1 MIFFEDLAKPQKA
14 TGYRF
19 KGSPYSKAVKAVRE
33 SGLRAFLSFRRCPW
47 TKNPILLQKSRQSFQ
62 FFLEGILAMTT
73 DEVLDALGR
82 YTKDSKESDRQTA
95 TKLGIRRSV
104 LWDWLRGGVQPEK
117 CALARL
123 AGFLKRVGYL

>member
-1 MIFFEDLAKPQKA
+1 M
-14 TGYRF
+14 
-19 KGSPYSKAVKAVRE
+19 
-33 SGLRAFLSFRRCPW
+33 
-47 TKNPILLQKSRQSFQ
+47 
-62 FFLEGILAMTT
+62 LAMTT

-104 LWDWLRGGVQPEK
+104 LWDWLRGGIQPEK

>member
-1 MIFFEDLAKPQKA
+1 
-14 TGYRF
+14 
-19 KGSPYSKAVKAVRE
+19 
-33 SGLRAFLSFRRCPW
+33 
-47 TKNPILLQKSRQSFQ
+47 
-62 FFLEGILAMTT
+62 MTT

-82 YTKDSKESDRQTA
+82 YTKDSPESDRQTA

-104 LWDWLRGGVQPEK
+104 LGDWLHGRIQPEK